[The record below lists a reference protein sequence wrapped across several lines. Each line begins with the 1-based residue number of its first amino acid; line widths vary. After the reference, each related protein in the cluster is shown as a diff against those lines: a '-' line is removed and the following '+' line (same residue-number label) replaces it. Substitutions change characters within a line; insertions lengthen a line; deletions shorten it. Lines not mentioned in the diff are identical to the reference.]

1 MADKKQNR
9 KPMTSRTKAVIAMCV
24 MLALTL
30 CVSWL
35 SIAGTKLDA
44 EGVNI
49 LLPWLPLT
57 ADKVPA
63 SLTLGLDVGDGNA
76 ADVAM
81 TYATP
86 APTEAPAE
94 DAVEDAADEA
104 ADAVEDAADEA
115 ADAVEDAADAVKDA
129 ADEAADAVE
138 EVKETVVEYTAEFK
152 ADLEKAKTILEKRL
166 SAMGRMAQITVT
178 GDNTL
183 QVAYPKYVN
192 VNGEDVSSAII
203 SAVGSVG
210 NAALTVGDTTL
221 TGTEA
226 FKGYHVQY
234 YTSTNNTSAYALFL
248 HLTKE
253 AKELV
258 LSAED
263 RAVFAMDG
271 EEIIAAGNMENY
283 YNESN
288 ASIVLSLNSD
298 AMANAYG
305 AVITGGALPLSVTS
319 AAANAEGVSGNRS
332 ILRVILIIMWALVL
346 LAAVYMII
354 RNRMVGLAATWSLWL
369 YMVFFFFLVAT
380 VVLPVL
386 TVLNWFAV
394 ILTVLFA
401 VYVLTLILR
410 EMDSAIAAGKDAR
423 TAVRT
428 GFQTSVKQTWM
439 AVGCEM
445 ILGLLLMILP
455 VTRQFGYIL
464 AAGAIVNALCC
475 IGLIRWF
482 APCLT
487 IVGNSARKAV
497 SAKAAQ

>member
-57 ADKVPA
+57 AGKVPA

-94 DAVEDAADEA
+94 DAAE
-104 ADAVEDAADEA
+104 DAVEDAADEA
-115 ADAVEDAADAVKDA
+115 ADAA
-129 ADEAADAVE
+129 E
-138 EVKETVVEYTAEFK
+138 EVEETVVEYTAEFK

-166 SAMGRMAQITVT
+166 NAMGRMAQITVT

-203 SAVGSVG
+203 SAVGSAG
-210 NAALTVGDTTL
+210 SASLTVGDTTL
-221 TGTEA
+221 SGTEA

-234 YTSTNNTSAYALFL
+234 YTSTNNTGAYALFL
-248 HLTKE
+248 HLTNE

-258 LSAED
+258 LSAKD
-263 RAVFAMDG
+263 RAAFALDG

-305 AVITGGALPLSVTS
+305 AVITSGALPLSITS
-319 AAANAEGVSGNRS
+319 AKANAEGVTGNRS
-332 ILRVILIIMWALVL
+332 ILRVVLIIMWALVL

-410 EMDSAIAAGKDAR
+410 EMDSAIVSGKDAR
-423 TAVRT
+423 GAVRT

-439 AVGCEM
+439 AVGCELV
-445 ILGLLLMILP
+445 LGLLLMILP

-464 AAGAIVNALCC
+464 AAGSVVNALCC

>member
-24 MLALTL
+24 MLAVTV

-35 SIAGTKLDA
+35 GIAGTKLDA

-49 LLPWLPLT
+49 LLPWVPLT
-57 ADKVPA
+57 AGKVPA

-76 ADVAM
+76 ANVTM
-81 TYATP
+81 TYLTP
-86 APTEAPAE
+86 ASTG
-94 DAVEDAADEA
+94 DAAEEEA
-104 ADAVEDAADEA
+104 DTAEEA
-115 ADAVEDAADAVKDA
+115 KD
-129 ADEAADAVE
+129 
-138 EVKETVVEYTAEFK
+138 TVVEYTAEFK
-152 ADLEKAKTILEKRL
+152 ADLEKAKIILEKRL
-166 SAMGRMAQITVT
+166 NAMGRMAKVTVT

-203 SAVGSVG
+203 SAVGSAG
-210 NAALTVGDTTL
+210 NAALTVGDKTL
-221 TGTEA
+221 NGPEA

-234 YTSTNNTSAYALFL
+234 YNTTDGSAYALFL
-248 HLTKE
+248 HLTND
-253 AKELV
+253 AKALV
-258 LSAED
+258 LSD
-263 RAVFAMDG
+263 VDKAVFAMDG
-271 EEIIAAGNMENY
+271 EEIVAAGSMKNY

-288 ASIVLSLNSD
+288 ASVVLSLNSN

-305 AVITGGALPLSVTS
+305 AVITGGQLPLSVTG
-319 AAANAEGVSGNRS
+319 AAADPAGVSGNRS
-332 ILRVILIIMWALVL
+332 ILNVVLIVMWALVAA
-346 LAAVYMII
+346 AAVYMIV
-354 RNRMVGLAATWSLWL
+354 RNRMAGLAATWSLWL
-369 YMVFFFFLVAT
+369 YMVCFFFLVAT

-386 TVLNWFAV
+386 TLINWFAV

-410 EMDSAIAAGKDAR
+410 EMDNAIVSGKDGR
-423 TAVRT
+423 GAVRT
-428 GFQTSVKQTWM
+428 GFQASVKMTWL
-439 AVGCEM
+439 AVGCELA
-445 ILGLLLMILP
+445 LGLLLMILP

-464 AAGAIVNALCC
+464 AAGAVVNVVCC
-475 IGLIRWF
+475 IGLSRWF

-487 IVGNSARKAV
+487 IVGGSTREAV